1 MTMYAMVDMAQ
12 AAEDNDDGP
21 SAAVDAPTRPR
32 YPYGLRISLT
42 HEELEKMGIETADAF
57 VGGICH
63 LHARGKITSIS
74 NNEVENQEGEAKQ
87 DCRIEIQIVALS
99 IESEDEENEMVEAD
113 PIMGMR
119 RIYKTMMGQS

>member
-1 MTMYAMVDMAQ
+1 MYAMVDMAQ
-12 AAEDNDDGP
+12 AAEDNDDSQP
-21 SAAVDAPTRPR
+21 SAVEAPMRPR

-42 HEELEKMGIETADAF
+42 QEELEKMKLDTADAF

-63 LHARGKITSIS
+63 LHALGKITSIS

-87 DCRIEIQIVALS
+87 DCRVEIQIVALS

-113 PIMGMR
+113 PAMGMR
-119 RIYKTMMGQS
+119 VLYDKMMGN

>member
-1 MTMYAMVDMAQ
+1 MMYAMVDMAQ

-21 SAAVDAPTRPR
+21 SVGEVVSMRPR

-42 HEELEKMGIETADAF
+42 QDELEKMKLDTADAF

-63 LHARGKITSIS
+63 LHALGKITSIS

-113 PIMGMR
+113 PALGMR
-119 RIYKTMMGQS
+119 VLYDKMMGKS